1 MPIGVLFEFR
11 GATSRAKYEK
21 SVKLIL
27 KGRRK
32 RLADWPVKGLLAHIA
47 GPMPGGWRVIDVWQ
61 SRAAFNQFGKKL
73 KPVLKKI
80 GMQGARPKNFSPHQI
95 SSNPSSVLLASTE
108 QRSSALPKCPLSGL
122 KRTCRFALHMS
133 AFDPKR
139 TSSASRFGSR
149 SDAANWRTHVLYRGR
164 SAIKAPH
171 PSLNRRITAL
181 GLERWPQHK
190 DRRLGG

>member
-61 SRAAFNQFGKKL
+61 SRAAF
-73 KPVLKKI
+73 
-80 GMQGARPKNFSPHQI
+80 

-108 QRSSALPKCPLSGL
+108 QRSSASPKCPLSGV
-122 KRTCRFALHMS
+122 KRTRASALQMS
-133 AFDPKR
+133 AYDPKR
-139 TSSASRFGSR
+139 TSNLDHTR
-149 SDAANWRTHVLYRGR
+149 SVTNQ
-164 SAIKAPH
+164 P
-171 PSLNRRITAL
+171 
-181 GLERWPQHK
+181 
-190 DRRLGG
+190 